1 VSFGVQLKN
10 ESGDIYFDSDTI
22 AWNYM
27 GSFIA
32 PADTTEATSMPTI
45 SLVNETLVQRFF
57 VDEAPGDQ
65 EAYLHSVTISG
76 TTVTANSGTAVGKVR
91 TLVIVLGR

>member
-1 VSFGVQLKN
+1 
-10 ESGDIYFDSDTI
+10 
-22 AWNYM
+22 M

-32 PADTTEATSMPTI
+32 PADSSYATSMPTI
-45 SLVNETLVQRFF
+45 ALVSETLVQRFF

-65 EAYLHSVTISG
+65 EAYLHSVSISG

-91 TLVIVLGR
+91 TLVVVLGR